1 MQKPNMINRQ
11 VPADFPDRVR
21 ILRIKYELTQTRMA
35 ELMGVS
41 FATVNRWE
49 NGQSKP

>member
-1 MQKPNMINRQ
+1 MAVTDLDSPK
-11 VPADFPDRVR
+11 R
-21 ILRIKYELTQTRMA
+21 IRSLREVLGLTQARMA

-49 NGQSKP
+49 NGQTRPSKPEWQ